1 MRLPTIFIGKK
12 GEDTAE
18 KYLKKHGYRII
29 EKNFKSP
36 SGEIDIVALDKGT
49 IVFVEVKTRNSDE
62 FGPPELSVTSTKRQ
76 KIIKSAFHFLSKKR
90 IKDTPCRFDIVS
102 ITGSPDQKEKE
113 VKIIKDAFEIE
124 KW

>member
-102 ITGSPDQKEKE
+102 ITRSPDQKEKE

>member
-1 MRLPTIFIGKK
+1 MRLPTISIGKK
-12 GEDTAE
+12 GEDIAE
-18 KYLKKHGYRII
+18 RYLRRHGYRILG
-29 EKNFKSP
+29 KNYKTP

-49 IVFVEVKTRNSDE
+49 IVFVEVKTRRSGD
-62 FGPPELSVTSTKRQ
+62 FGPPELSVNSIKRQ

-102 ITGSPDQKEKE
+102 ITESFDGKDKDLR
-113 VKIIKDAFEIE
+113 IIKDAFELE